1 VTVVPPSQRP
11 RPQGRLPQ
19 PEHAPRRA
27 RDVTAGLAAAA
38 ALLGLLAGVPFL
50 LVRFVGWP
58 LPTTAPSAAWLTAPL
73 DADTL
78 LNVMAVLVWLA
89 WAHFAVCVV
98 VEWRHERRGM
108 GMPVRVP
115 LGGGSQALARRL
127 VAAVLVLLGGVMA
140 VAPASA
146 ATLEPRAAVSA
157 SSSAVAGTAAPAP
170 ARADG
175 VQGASRADG
184 FAAGAAVADAARGIA
199 TAQASAGLTLYEVR
213 PPDGRHHD
221 CLWDIAERYLG
232 EGRRYKELVQ
242 LNRGRVQPDGRA
254 LHDPDLI
261 QPGWVL
267 VMPADAR
274 GPGLTVIDPVL
285 AGGPPLSRAGG
296 PSADPR
302 TVPEPPGEERVAGA
316 VTGVADATA
325 DAAAGAAASGAGAV
339 APGVGIGIQAGPGLG
354 VAAAALAAGL
364 LAALRRRRG
373 PYAGSEGDDDA
384 DAELALR
391 LAADEPTARR
401 VDAALRDLA
410 LRLADAG
417 RELPVV
423 YAGWLGVQGSPSGA
437 HPTGDLTLALSP
449 AVPQAP
455 APWVADAGGR
465 TWTLPASTPVDAGP
479 TGPAGISGAAAPY
492 PGLVTVGRRPSD
504 GALTLLDLEAAPGVV
519 SLGGH
524 LETARHAAASIAVEL
539 GTNLWSDGLQVT
551 LVGFGDD
558 LTALAPDRLRR
569 VDDLDQVL
577 DDVESR
583 TAVQASACTQ
593 TGLASVLRGRQVRP
607 GPIWSPQ
614 FLVLSAPP
622 TAEQVRRL
630 ALLADDRR
638 RAVGVLVVG
647 DVPAAR
653 WRAVL
658 DADGTLRAPVL
669 GLEVQA
675 QLLPPAAYGPLV
687 RMFRTASSSSRGD
700 ALDRALSGL
709 SGVSGAGGDGAQ
721 AGDPDAVPVLG
732 RHLDPM
738 ATAPV
743 EVRVMGPVEVVAPGP
758 LGAGR
763 RDLAQELV
771 VAVALHPQGLH
782 PRVLASYLWP
792 RGAGEDVQAG
802 MVAEVQQWLGSGPDG
817 RPRLQRDGEGRWRLA
832 ADVRV
837 DLHVVAALVARAR
850 AAQHSPTVDRRADEA
865 GDLAAALSF
874 VRGEG
879 WSGLPAGRYAWL
891 ARSPAERIS
900 RRLVVAAAARLADLA
915 TDRGHLDL
923 AEEAL
928 HTGLRMVPVAEELWR
943 ALLSL
948 HHAAGGPA
956 GAAPVAEEM
965 YAVLA
970 RHDVPGGA
978 QAQTDALVEALV
990 PGHRRRTA

>member
-19 PEHAPRRA
+19 PEQAPRRT
-27 RDVTAGLAAAA
+27 RDVVTGLGAAA
-38 ALLGLLAGVPFL
+38 ALLALLGGVPFL
-50 LVRFVGWP
+50 LVRFAGWP

-73 DADTL
+73 DAGTL

-140 VAPASA
+140 VAPANA
-146 ATLEPRAAVSA
+146 ATLEPRAAVTV

-175 VQGASRADG
+175 VAGASRTDG

-296 PSADPR
+296 SADPGA
-302 TVPEPPGEERVAGA
+302 VPEPAGEERVAGA
-316 VTGVADATA
+316 VTGVADA
-325 DAAAGAAASGAGAV
+325 AAGAGAGAGAI

-373 PYAGSEGDDDA
+373 PYAGSEGDDA

-423 YAGWLGVQGSPSGA
+423 YAGWLA
-437 HPTGDLTLALSP
+437 ERGDLTLALSP

-465 TWTLPASTPVDAGP
+465 TWTLPASAPVDAGP
-479 TGPAGISGAAAPY
+479 AGPAGISGAAAPY

-577 DDVESR
+577 DDVENR

-622 TAEQVRRL
+622 TSEQVRRL

-709 SGVSGAGGDGAQ
+709 SGLSASRT
-721 AGDPDAVPVLG
+721 P
-732 RHLDPM
+732 
-738 ATAPV
+738 
-743 EVRVMGPVEVVAPGP
+743 
-758 LGAGR
+758 AGR
-763 RDLAQELV
+763 RPV
-771 VAVALHPQGLH
+771 IRTPSRCWGGTST
-782 PRVLASYLWP
+782 RW
-792 RGAGEDVQAG
+792 
-802 MVAEVQQWLGSGPDG
+802 
-817 RPRLQRDGEGRWRLA
+817 RPRRWRCGCWA
-832 ADVRV
+832 RWRWSRPGRSARV
-837 DLHVVAALVARAR
+837 GATSPRSSWWRSRCTRRGCTRGCSRRTCGR
-850 AAQHSPTVDRRADEA
+850 AAPARTCRRA
-865 GDLAAALSF
+865 
-874 VRGEG
+874 
-879 WSGLPAGRYAWL
+879 
-891 ARSPAERIS
+891 
-900 RRLVVAAAARLADLA
+900 
-915 TDRGHLDL
+915 
-923 AEEAL
+923 
-928 HTGLRMVPVAEELWR
+928 
-943 ALLSL
+943 
-948 HHAAGGPA
+948 
-956 GAAPVAEEM
+956 
-965 YAVLA
+965 
-970 RHDVPGGA
+970 
-978 QAQTDALVEALV
+978 
-990 PGHRRRTA
+990 